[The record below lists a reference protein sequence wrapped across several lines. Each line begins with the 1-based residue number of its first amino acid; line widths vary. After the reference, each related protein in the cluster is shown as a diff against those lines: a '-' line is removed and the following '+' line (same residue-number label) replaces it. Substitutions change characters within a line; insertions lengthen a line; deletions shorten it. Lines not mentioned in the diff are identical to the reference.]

1 MPLPTTASSMNKIK
15 RAFDSILP
23 ILFWLGVWELSA
35 LLFSNKFLLPN
46 IRDTISALFE
56 IMKSADFYV
65 SVFLTLLRVA
75 LGLILGILAG
85 VILAILSNF
94 IKPVRAV
101 IAPII
106 SVIKSTPVA
115 SFIIILWII
124 MSGDV
129 LSVFIAFLMV
139 MPIVWQNMM
148 DGFDAIDKEL
158 LEVCDIFEVSFI
170 QKLRI
175 LILPTLFKYFI
186 PAVITSV
193 GLGWKSEIA
202 AEIIAYTENS
212 IGHAINDSKM
222 NFDTASVFAWTLV
235 VIILSI
241 IFEKIAKMLLK
252 RCTYS
257 MTAEKG

>member
-94 IKPVRAV
+94 IKAVRAV

-124 MSGDV
+124 MIGDV

-139 MPIVWQNMM
+139 MPIV
-148 DGFDAIDKEL
+148 
-158 LEVCDIFEVSFI
+158 
-170 QKLRI
+170 
-175 LILPTLFKYFI
+175 
-186 PAVITSV
+186 
-193 GLGWKSEIA
+193 
-202 AEIIAYTENS
+202 
-212 IGHAINDSKM
+212 
-222 NFDTASVFAWTLV
+222 
-235 VIILSI
+235 
-241 IFEKIAKMLLK
+241 
-252 RCTYS
+252 
-257 MTAEKG
+257 